1 MIKKIR
7 VFLAVAVLVCATA
20 LFLDHTGTLQPY
32 LGFLARVQLVPAL
45 LALNLGVVAGLAVVT
60 LVLGRVYCSILCPL
74 GLFQDAVARLARR
87 HRKRSYSYT
96 KARTGMRLCELA
108 LFVLALLLG
117 LGSLV
122 ALLDPYAS
130 FGRMMNALVQP
141 LVQLANNGLSYV
153 AEHLHSYAFAPVDVW
168 FKSVPLLVIAIA
180 TLAVVGY
187 LAARHGRLYC
197 NTVCPVGTMLGF
209 LSRFA
214 LIRPILNGAKCVNCK
229 KCERSC
235 KASCIDLETGSID
248 ASRCVEPA

>member
-96 KARTGMRLCELA
+96 KARTGMRLCVLA

-153 AEHLHSYAFAPVDVW
+153 AEHLHSYAFALWMSGSRACRFLSLPSRPWQLWATLLQGTEDSTATQSAL
-168 FKSVPLLVIAIA
+168 SVPCWAFS
-180 TLAVVGY
+180 
-187 LAARHGRLYC
+187 
-197 NTVCPVGTMLGF
+197 P
-209 LSRFA
+209 A
-214 LIRPILNGAKCVNCK
+214 LP
-229 KCERSC
+229 
-235 KASCIDLETGSID
+235 
-248 ASRCVEPA
+248 